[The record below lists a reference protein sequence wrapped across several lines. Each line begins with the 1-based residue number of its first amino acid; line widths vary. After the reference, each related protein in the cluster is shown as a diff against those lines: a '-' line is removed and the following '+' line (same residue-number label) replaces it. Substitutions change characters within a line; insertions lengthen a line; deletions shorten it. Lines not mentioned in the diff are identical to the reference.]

1 MLNLPRINLLPWRE
15 LARRQRQQA
24 FLRLLALIVAVGLL
38 ATGAASLF
46 LWQQKQTLDAATQ
59 RLATENTRLEITVKA
74 LPEAQRQLEALRAH
88 AGELDRLSRQQ
99 SLGPILIDLLARHL
113 PEDTWLVS
121 VKLTGEAAEIEAGAR
136 NPLSAWYLARS
147 LEQEGAVASVRL
159 QQLQQQVQAGGRE
172 EAVKTG
178 GNIGFRLDLR
188 LNPPAP
194 SVPPAVKEAS

>member
-15 LARRQRQQA
+15 LARRRQRQA
-24 FLRLLALIVAVGLL
+24 FLRLLALVVATGLL

-59 RLATENTRLEITVKA
+59 RLATENARLETRVKA
-74 LPEAQRQLEALRAH
+74 LPEAQKQLEALRAH

-99 SLGPILIDLLARHL
+99 SLGPILIDLLARHM

-121 VKLTGEAAEIEAGAR
+121 VKLTGEQAEVEAAAR

-147 LEQEGAVASVRL
+147 LEQEGAVATVKL
-159 QQLQQQVQAGGRE
+159 QQLQQARSGEGADE
-172 EAVKTG
+172 TG
-178 GNIGFRLDLR
+178 GHIGFRLDLR

-194 SVPPAVKEAS
+194 FVPVAGKEAS